1 MIYVKI
7 TTYWA
12 SATIISIGNKNHRFG
27 SDLSHY
33 HMFTFKIF
41 PCKDCK
47 NVRSIEKMRE
57 EANEMAGIQAMNNKA
72 FPWDPPPPW
81 KTLQ

>member
-1 MIYVKI
+1 MIYHIVICLLLKYFLVKI
-7 TTYWA
+7 R
-12 SATIISIGNKNHRFG
+12 G
-27 SDLSHY
+27 
-33 HMFTFKIF
+33 
-41 PCKDCK
+41 
-47 NVRSIEKMRE
+47 VRSIEKMRE